1 MLVIR
6 TRQGRRLAA
15 NLPGADGV
23 YGVVRMLGRSAHKRG
38 AAAAMCTVLLVCVA
52 GFITAPARASV
63 VRLHGTIVGS
73 PAWAATSALV
83 AVSAQKSTAVEL
95 IDPQSGKAQRVAA
108 LTPEYGKPRAM
119 ALGTGFAFE
128 GTHWGC
134 GSREC
139 SKYEG
144 GGLDARDLLF
154 QPPGGAL
161 RCVAQLYGNGCAT
174 PNTCVVG
181 SAVVSGPL
189 LAYPGCSNGGYEE
202 TGSVLFD
209 SATSQLQIVPQIAL
223 PLSLSGRWLV
233 GLAPGWNPAFNQPPG
248 GKTLP
253 VLVERDVLSGAE
265 ALRISLPPWT
275 HGVSGPNEELPAV
288 AAVQE
293 DGTIAYAVAA
303 GGRTALWTASPSQ
316 PVPRQVMTIHASM
329 GWLALL
335 QPPLVLREG
344 RIAFPDAEGQEY
356 GPREVAVATLAG
368 VRLGSLRVLAQDG
381 FDYDSTHV
389 LAASTPCSK
398 SFLLT
403 WAPGE
408 AQPRVPGDGC
418 TSARLAHVRF
428 AAGRIVLELRCPE
441 EVDVGCETGEIS
453 ISGGPISLTAEGEQ
467 LLPGER
473 EHLAL
478 RLPDSGRR
486 WLRRHPRAN
495 LTVRWGQHSHRRV
508 RVPRS

>member
-1 MLVIR
+1 
-6 TRQGRRLAA
+6 
-15 NLPGADGV
+15 
-23 YGVVRMLGRSAHKRG
+23 MLGRSAHRRG
-38 AAAAMCTVLLVCVA
+38 AAAVLCTVLLACVA
-52 GFITAPARASV
+52 GLVTAGAPARASV
-63 VRLHGTIVGS
+63 ERLHGTIVGP
-73 PAWAATSALV
+73 PAWAGSSALV
-83 AVSAQKSTAVEL
+83 AVNAGKDTAVEL
-95 IDPQSGKAQRVAA
+95 VNPESGESQKVAA

-119 ALGTGFAFE
+119 ALGAGFAFE

-139 SKYEG
+139 SKYEP

-154 QPPGGAL
+154 EPPGGAL
-161 RCVAQLYGNGCAT
+161 RCLAQLHGNGCAS
-174 PNTCVVG
+174 PSTCVVG
-181 SAVVSGPL
+181 SAVVSGAL
-189 LAYPGCSNGGYEE
+189 LAYPSCSNGEEE

-209 SATSQLQIVPQIAL
+209 SATSQLKIVPQIAL

-233 GLAPGWNPAFNQPPG
+233 GLAPGWNPAFNEKPG
-248 GKTLP
+248 AKAPP
-253 VLVERDVLSGAE
+253 VLVERDLLSGGE
-265 ALRISLPPWT
+265 TLRIPLSPWT
-275 HGVSGPNEELPAV
+275 HEVSGPNEELPAL

-303 GGRTALWTASPSQ
+303 GGRTALWTASASQ
-316 PVPRQVMTIHASM
+316 PVPRQVMMIHASM

-335 QPPLVLREG
+335 PRPLVLREG
-344 RIAFPDAEGQEY
+344 RIAFPDAEGQLY
-356 GPREVAVATLAG
+356 GPREIAVATLAG

-381 FDYDSTHV
+381 FDYDGTHV
-389 LAASTPCSK
+389 LASSTPCEK

-408 AQPRVPGDGC
+408 AHPRVPGDGC

-428 AAGRIVLELRCPE
+428 ATGRIVFELRCPE
-441 EVDVGCETGEIS
+441 EVEVGCETGEIS
-453 ISGGPISLTAEGEQ
+453 VSGGPISLTAEGEQ

-478 RLPDSGRR
+478 RLPDSARR
-486 WLRRHPRAN
+486 WLRRHPRVN
-495 LTVRWGQHSHRRV
+495 LIVRWGQHSHRRV